1 MLKLVKIISRI
12 RNGYAISLEK
22 LILLRDAY
30 IFGKISPK
38 SNIKEVATTI
48 SKINFNIGEVI
59 LVNRSSPILVNKITM
74 PILIKLFTINI
85 VAKSLFGSSN
95 KLLIIL
101 KDFKSNFDLISL
113 FDNENSATSDP
124 EINAEP
130 INRITNKKISK
141 LNW

>member
-1 MLKLVKIISRI
+1 M
-12 RNGYAISLEK
+12 
-22 LILLRDAY
+22 LLRDAY

-38 SNIKEVATTI
+38 SNIKKVATTI
-48 SKINFNIGEVI
+48 SKINFNTGEFI
-59 LVNRSSPILVNKITM
+59 LTNRLSPILVNKITI

-85 VAKSLFGSSN
+85 VAKSLFGCSN